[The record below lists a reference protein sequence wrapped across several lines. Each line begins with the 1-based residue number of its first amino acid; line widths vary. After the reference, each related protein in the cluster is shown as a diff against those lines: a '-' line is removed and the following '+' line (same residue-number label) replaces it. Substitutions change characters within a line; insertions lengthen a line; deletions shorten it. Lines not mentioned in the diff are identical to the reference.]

1 MVRRED
7 RICRHSRELIVE
19 SGRYVKCCP
28 LVDDRIFSSQ
38 SLAANAIMPT
48 LTLAKLL
55 LAAIALEAF
64 GSLTACIQVDTNSV
78 ADRKSRLV
86 DL

>member
-1 MVRRED
+1 
-7 RICRHSRELIVE
+7 
-19 SGRYVKCCP
+19 
-28 LVDDRIFSSQ
+28 
-38 SLAANAIMPT
+38 MPT